1 MNASIDVL
9 TLFLFN
15 IVLVNI
21 PLLYGTV
28 GEIVTEKAGS
38 LNLGVEG
45 TMAIGA
51 IFGYLAGCMANSLLV
66 GLLVSFL
73 AAGLCGALFALLTVS
88 LQANQNVTGL
98 TITTFGLGLYF
109 FIGKGLGDR
118 WPVMTSADALVSG
131 FSARE
136 IPLLSSIP
144 VVGKALFSH
153 NILVYLGIL
162 VAAAVWW
169 YLTCTKTGLRLRSRG
184 GEPRRCR
191 LGGRQHPA
199 V

>member
-73 AAGLCGALFALLTVS
+73 AAGLCGGGVVVPHLHQDRPAPAL
-88 LQANQNVTGL
+88 
-98 TITTFGLGLYF
+98 
-109 FIGKGLGDR
+109 
-118 WPVMTSADALVSG
+118 
-131 FSARE
+131 
-136 IPLLSSIP
+136 
-144 VVGKALFSH
+144 
-153 NILVYLGIL
+153 
-162 VAAAVWW
+162 
-169 YLTCTKTGLRLRSRG
+169 RG
-184 GEPRRCR
+184 GEPWRRR
-191 LGGRQHPA
+191 LGGCQHPA

>member
-1 MNASIDVL
+1 
-9 TLFLFN
+9 
-15 IVLVNI
+15 
-21 PLLYGTV
+21 
-28 GEIVTEKAGS
+28 
-38 LNLGVEG
+38 
-45 TMAIGA
+45 
-51 IFGYLAGCMANSLLV
+51 
-66 GLLVSFL
+66 
-73 AAGLCGALFALLTVS
+73 
-88 LQANQNVTGL
+88 
-98 TITTFGLGLYF
+98 
-109 FIGKGLGDR
+109 
-118 WPVMTSADALVSG
+118 MTSADALVSG

-169 YLTCTKTGLRLRSRG
+169 YLTWHQDRPAPALRG

>member
-1 MNASIDVL
+1 M
-9 TLFLFN
+9 
-15 IVLVNI
+15 LVNI

-28 GEIVTEKAGS
+28 GEIVTEKSGS

-45 TMAIGA
+45 TMAMGA
-51 IFGYLAGCMANSLLV
+51 IFGYLAGCYGQQPAGGPA
-66 GLLVSFL
+66 GLLSGRRPVRGPVCPAHRL
-73 AAGLCGALFALLTVS
+73 

-109 FIGKGLGDR
+109 FMGKGLGDR
-118 WPVMTSADALVSG
+118 WPVMTSADALVKTASPPG
-131 FSARE
+131 RS
-136 IPLLSSIP
+136 PLLSSIP

-169 YLTCTKTGLRLRSRG
+169 YLTCTKTGLRLRSV
-184 GEPRRCR
+184 
-191 LGGRQHPA
+191 GRTPA
-199 V
+199 PPTRWVSTSCCISTST